1 VERVTEGRAPVIL
14 VGDISEVLV
23 DLGMPP
29 KLGIP
34 QDPSTAGNVLEV
46 VGTILERLRESYTY
60 GHGPWD

>member
-1 VERVTEGRAPVIL
+1 MIL